1 MNCHK
6 NRVNGQVY
14 SPYTPN
20 MNYFKNEWKHTGPVR
35 IGLET
40 IKYGGLE
47 GLYNF
52 CIITNMLK
60 TIDSEKFTEAIES
73 AKGWNKS
80 EFL

>member
-1 MNCHK
+1 
-6 NRVNGQVY
+6 
-14 SPYTPN
+14 

-52 CIITNMLK
+52 CVITNMLK
-60 TIDSEKFTEAIES
+60 TIDGKRFGQVIEA
-73 AKGWNKS
+73 AKGWDKK
-80 EFL
+80 EFVF